1 MTTQDE
7 AWVRACRKFEAMTVA
22 EADRLMAIEPTLI
35 HPGETLL
42 EATRQVVAQPGCR
55 VLCVVDASQR
65 LLGVLPIG
73 DLAFAAFVRVMPEV
87 FLRQTSSLSR
97 GREFATMLHGRIVS
111 DVMRPPQA
119 LRPDDSLEVA
129 FGQLLAANLEGL
141 PIIDAQQRVIGYLN
155 LPEFLGAWLAQAP
168 DVRHGAGEGT
178 A

>member
-35 HPGETLL
+35 HPEETLL
-42 EATRQVVAQPGCR
+42 SATRQVVAQPGCR

-87 FLRQTSSLSR
+87 FLRQASSLSR
-97 GREFATMLHGRIVS
+97 GREFATMLHGRTVG
-111 DVMRPPQA
+111 DVMRPAQA
-119 LRPDDSLEVA
+119 LRPGDSLEVA

-141 PIIDAQQRVIGYLN
+141 PIIDERRRVIGYLN
-155 LPEFLGAWLAQAP
+155 LPEFLGVWLAQVPAEGP
-168 DVRHGAGEGT
+168 VPGGGT